1 MGKEKYNPQGTQSS
15 KQKIQKNFKTN
26 RKKPKQQV
34 KQSNCEE
41 GHITFCVHSS
51 ALCLL
56 RTDVCCREGEG
67 AGAGVL
73 SSAHI

>member
-1 MGKEKYNPQGTQSS
+1 MK
-15 KQKIQKNFKTN
+15 KTN

-56 RTDVCCREGEG
+56 RTDVCCREGKGTG
-67 AGAGVL
+67 AEVL
-73 SSAHI
+73 SSEHI

>member
-1 MGKEKYNPQGTQSS
+1 MEKKKKGKN
-15 KQKIQKNFKTN
+15 
-26 RKKPKQQV
+26 PKQQI

-41 GHITFCVHSS
+41 GHITLFVPFS

-56 RTDVCCREGEG
+56 KTDVCCREGKG

-73 SSAHI
+73 SFEHI